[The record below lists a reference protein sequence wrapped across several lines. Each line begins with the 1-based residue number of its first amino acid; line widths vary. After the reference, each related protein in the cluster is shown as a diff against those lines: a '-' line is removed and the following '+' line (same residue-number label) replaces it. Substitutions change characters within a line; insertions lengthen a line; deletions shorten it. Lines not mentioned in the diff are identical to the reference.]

1 MSDSVSNKA
10 IVNGDIP
17 LDSTAAQV
25 GAANMQQQQRINSFL
40 TDKNGPV
47 PLFGQTNSSAGRRRN
62 EKAQIINDIIAKVNK
77 R

>member
-1 MSDSVSNKA
+1 MSDNISNKA

-17 LDSTAAQV
+17 VDPSAAQV

-47 PLFGQTNSSAGRRRN
+47 PLFGQTNYSAGRRRN
-62 EKAQIINDIIAKVNK
+62 EKAKIIKDIIAKVNK
-77 R
+77 